1 MNENINTGED
11 TVFMNNINNQNYKMI
26 QNGMAYVS

>member
-11 TVFMNNINNQNYKMI
+11 TVFMNNINLPEKYGIFKGKI
-26 QNGMAYVS
+26 L